1 MLVPEAPDPDQ
12 GLTLTKPSPVTRCS
26 RNRLNAAETTAP
38 AAIADQ
44 ETAEM
49 LDSSGIITASDATVD
64 MASLQVRRAPAT
76 RPKLETATV
85 ALGSA
90 GAPLSIYRQYSVG
103 RKRPTKHLRTLD
115 HAASARWLTVPS
127 ANSVRARSVAFS
139 SPSVASRSLTA
150 SLSPNSCAQVLSVP

>member
-1 MLVPEAPDPDQ
+1 RAARYPASADAITAISISAIPPATSTVLAEAPERDQ
-12 GLTLTKPSPVTRCS
+12 GLTLTNPSPVTRCS

-44 ETAEM
+44 ETGEM
-49 LDSSGIITASDATVD
+49 LDSAGIATASDATVD

-90 GAPLSIYRQYSVG
+90 GAPLSSYRQHSVA
-103 RKRPTKHLRTLD
+103 RERPTKHRRTLD

-127 ANSVRARSVAFS
+127 ANSVRARS
-139 SPSVASRSLTA
+139 
-150 SLSPNSCAQVLSVP
+150 